1 MIAAV
6 DVSDDD
12 SSSTVEMSLDVI
24 CKTLGEDGLT
34 RADRSHN
41 YGSTTRVVILN
52 LREYRRHVAEFIVT
66 TDQSRRDPVV
76 RQGPFVKQDFACSD
90 AVEVSSH
97 STESCS
103 HRS

>member
-12 SSSTVEMSLDVI
+12 SSSTVEMALDVV
-24 CKTLGEDGLT
+24 CKTLCEDGLT
-34 RADRSHN
+34 RADWSHN

-52 LREYRRHVAEFIVT
+52 LREYRRHVAEFLVAA
-66 TDQSRRDPVV
+66 DQSGRDPVV
-76 RQGPFVKQDFACSD
+76 RQGPFVEQDFACSD

>member
-1 MIAAV
+1 MA
-6 DVSDDD
+6 
-12 SSSTVEMSLDVI
+12 LDII
-24 CKTLGEDGLT
+24 CEALGENGFA
-34 RADRSHN
+34 RADRAHD

-52 LREYRRHVAEFIVT
+52 LREYRRHVAEFFVAA
-66 TDQSRRDPVV
+66 DQSGRDPVV
-76 RQGPFVKQDFACSD
+76 RQGPFVEQDFSCSD